1 MTFGLCVVMLLLF
14 LQEVW
19 QAFAVETAHAVW
31 RTIFVVMT
39 LMLLLVIPVALIRDF
54 CFAKHITIKK
64 RGRAIAFGFCG
75 CLVVFFVIDALILDT
90 YIEHDISSQS
100 FFEILWKSVTLIA
113 TALSAQIEF
122 LTLTGI
128 IFNALMQGYVCSNSV
143 HVYLVENIEYD
154 LKNQQ
159 KSSY

>member
-75 CLVVFFVIDALILDT
+75 CLAVFFVIDALILDT